1 MSPDR
6 KITDEKSL
14 RGRKGA
20 ERDRV
25 CICGVVREE
34 ESVCPSDAQR
44 KEETAR
50 GEAAWAPFHVRECVF
65 EMMTE
70 QTTSS
75 VMHGLENPP
84 WT

>member
-1 MSPDR
+1 MSPGG

-44 KEETAR
+44 KEESAR
-50 GEAAWAPFHVRECVF
+50 ERRRRRLFMCV
-65 EMMTE
+65 
-70 QTTSS
+70 S
-75 VMHGLENPP
+75 VFSR
-84 WT
+84 